1 MSPGVTVNITNA
13 PAPTSRPSETG
24 KFFVVGQTER
34 GGVSPIGSASIGGP
48 IIVHSISELKVKCGE
63 PVSGS
68 QLYPGLEEFFA
79 EGGNTAIVGREIGS
93 AAAVANSTVLVK
105 AGGTNSL
112 KLLAKSSGAW
122 GSELSAVVAEE
133 EAGAKFSVVVKLKGE
148 TVETKLGLASVK
160 AAVEW
165 AEASEYVSVQELTAG
180 LPKAGTYNLTGGSNG
195 APETTAAVE
204 TALKL
209 FFKDLGCGQV
219 AVVGNTTAAV
229 QEALLL
235 HCETNGRI
243 ALVDLAPAGATLPEL
258 KNNAL
263 TLRNKTGAR
272 RGAAFS
278 TWATIPGVA
287 PNTTRTVPWSC
298 VQAGILARND
308 GENTPP
314 HVNEAAAGVNG
325 RPQNVLAITEFTRT
339 EREELNEARINAI
352 RNVPSLGIE
361 TYGNVTLVSASAEP
375 AWEELSAARLFMYV
389 SSEGEQI
396 LETFVFDEIDPHGLL
411 FQRAGGALQ
420 AFLESLGAQLY
431 NPASK
436 AVNVGSSVNTPETIK
451 KHQLNAAILVQPS
464 PAAET
469 VTLNITAKGV

>member
-1 MSPGVTVNITNA
+1 MSPGVNVNITNA

-24 KFFVVGQTER
+24 KFFVVGQAER

-48 IIVHSISELKVKCGE
+48 IIVHSISELKAKCGE

-133 EAGAKFSVVVKLKGE
+133 EAGTKFSVVVKLKGE

-165 AEASEYVSVQELTAG
+165 AEASEYLSVQELTAG
-180 LPKAGTYNLTGGSNG
+180 LPKAGTYSLTGGSNG
-195 APETTAAVE
+195 TPETTAAVE

-219 AVVGNTTAAV
+219 AVVGNTTPGA
-229 QEALLL
+229 QEALLSQ
-235 HCETNGRI
+235 CETQERT
-243 ALVDLAPAGATLPEL
+243 ALVDLAPAGATVPEL

-272 RGAAFS
+272 RGAGFS
-278 TWATIPGVA
+278 TWATIPGIA
-287 PNTTRTVPWSC
+287 PGTTRTVPWSC
-298 VQAGILARND
+298 RS
-308 GENTPP
+308 
-314 HVNEAAAGVNG
+314 
-325 RPQNVLAITEFTRT
+325 
-339 EREELNEARINAI
+339 EEH
-352 RNVPSLGIE
+352 
-361 TYGNVTLVSASAEP
+361 TAE
-375 AWEELSAARLFMYV
+375 
-389 SSEGEQI
+389 
-396 LETFVFDEIDPHGLL
+396 
-411 FQRAGGALQ
+411 LQ
-420 AFLESLGAQLY
+420 
-431 NPASK
+431 
-436 AVNVGSSVNTPETIK
+436 
-451 KHQLNAAILVQPS
+451 
-464 PAAET
+464 
-469 VTLNITAKGV
+469 